1 MRLTTFLVSCGF
13 RGVTP
18 RGVKNLPPAD
28 VKAASF
34 IHVDFERIRA
44 TFGKTRHFNPNKE
57 RFFFHIDREKAL
69 VIDTVNKRVL
79 LSNSRVVYQRLLKY
93 TNG

>member
-1 MRLTTFLVSCGF
+1 MKLTTFLDRCGF
-13 RGVTP
+13 RDVTP
-18 RGVKNLPPAD
+18 RGVKNLPPAE

-34 IHVDFERIRA
+34 TSVDFERIRS
-44 TFGKTRHFNPNKE
+44 TFGKTRHFNSNKE

-93 TNG
+93 TTG